1 MSRTQTEK
9 GILHGASS
17 IWTTLIRHEG
27 LLGAPTTTGTETMLK
42 ATNLLLD
49 ILQNFKDSPPCVDEV
64 QNAIEVWL
72 RLDTCSPL
80 SHFLRSSPGRC
91 STERMGFRL
100 AGCSVTGKV
109 YRKSA
114 LRVSHPWRENI
125 CTEIG

>member
-49 ILQNFKDSPPCVDEV
+49 ILQNFKDSPPCFDEV
-64 QNAIEVWL
+64 QNAIEVITTGYVFAFERPSQIIARQML
-72 RLDTCSPL
+72 CRTQGL
-80 SHFLRSSPGRC
+80 SDS
-91 STERMGFRL
+91 
-100 AGCSVTGKV
+100 
-109 YRKSA
+109 
-114 LRVSHPWRENI
+114 
-125 CTEIG
+125 